1 MSNSVIVI
9 FLLAL
14 AGFLVG
20 GAISTWKNN
29 RVLAVALGVCASLA
43 AVGAFAWWG

>member
-1 MSNSVIVI
+1 MSHSVIVV

-20 GAISTWKNN
+20 GAYSTWKNN
-29 RVLAVALGVCASLA
+29 RVIAVALGVCAVLA
-43 AVGAFAWWG
+43 AVGAIVWWK